1 MTKEFYWDLFCET
14 GAPEAYL
21 LYRRN
26 GAANGTE
33 TDGTRPADKENDLI
47 LNILTREQG
56 LISAKARAVRTNRSH
71 NKGACQ
77 LLCYSEFT
85 ITDYKGFSAISEAN
99 AIEMFPELRTDIEL
113 LSLASYFAQAAE
125 VLSQEDAGSGEVLS
139 LTLNALYAL
148 AKLRKPQDL
157 VKAAFELRLACIGGY
172 EPDLTGCAV
181 CGRADCGRFLVS
193 GGCLQCLECGLGE
206 GLSLPVSAGCLAAMR
221 YITGCEGKRLFSF
234 SLDGPA
240 RKELADVAETYL
252 VTQLER
258 GFYTLD
264 FYKSLLLT

>member
-1 MTKEFYWDLFCET
+1 MYLKTQGLVLRVTEYRDSDAMLTVLTK
-14 GAPEAYL
+14 
-21 LYRRN
+21 
-26 GAANGTE
+26 
-33 TDGTRPADKENDLI
+33 
-47 LNILTREQG
+47 EQG
-56 LISAKARAVRTNRSH
+56 LMSFKARGVRSRRSQL
-71 NKGACQ
+71 KSACQ
-77 LLCYSEFT
+77 LLCFSEFT
-85 ITDYKGFSAISEAN
+85 LLERQGYYTVSEAVCL
-99 AIEMFPELRTDIEL
+99 EMFQPMRNDIEL
-113 LSLASYFAQAAE
+113 LALCSYFAQAAE

-221 YITGCEGKRLFSF
+221 YITGCDAKRLFSF

-240 RKELADVAETYL
+240 RKELADAAETYL

>member
-1 MTKEFYWDLFCET
+1 MD
-14 GAPEAYL
+14 YL
-21 LYRRN
+21 TTRGLVLRTTEYK
-26 GAANGTE
+26 E
-33 TDGTRPADKENDLI
+33 TDR
-47 LNILTREQG
+47 ILTVLSADHG
-56 LISAKARAVRTNRSH
+56 LLTMKARGVRSNRSKL
-71 NKGACQ
+71 KGACQ
-77 LLCYSEFT
+77 LLTYAEFT
-85 ITDYKGFSAISEAN
+85 VGEAHGFSSITEAT
-99 AIEMFPELRTDIEL
+99 AIEMFPELRSDIEL

-125 VLSQEDAGSGEVLS
+125 VLSQEDAANGEVLS

-148 AKLRKPQDL
+148 SKLRKPQDL

-172 EPDLTGCAV
+172 APDLTGCAV

-240 RKELADVAETYL
+240 RKELADAAETYL

>member
-1 MTKEFYWDLFCET
+1 MD
-14 GAPEAYL
+14 YL
-21 LYRRN
+21 TTRGLVLRTTEYK
-26 GAANGTE
+26 E
-33 TDGTRPADKENDLI
+33 TDR
-47 LNILTREQG
+47 ILTVLSADHG
-56 LISAKARAVRTNRSH
+56 LLTMKARGVRSNRSKL
-71 NKGACQ
+71 KGACQ
-77 LLCYSEFT
+77 LLTYAEFT
-85 ITDYKGFSAISEAN
+85 VGEAHGFSSITEAT

-125 VLSQEDAGSGEVLS
+125 VLSQEDAGRGEVLS

-148 AKLRKPQDL
+148 AKLHKPQDL

-221 YITGCEGKRLFSF
+221 YITGCDAKRLFSF

-240 RKELADVAETYL
+240 RKELADAAETYL

>member
-1 MTKEFYWDLFCET
+1 MVEKVTGLVLRTTEYKES
-14 GAPEAYL
+14 
-21 LYRRN
+21 
-26 GAANGTE
+26 
-33 TDGTRPADKENDLI
+33 DLI

-56 LISAKARAVRTNRSH
+56 LISTKARGVRTNRSR

-85 ITDYKGFSAISEAN
+85 IAENRGFSAVSEAT

-113 LSLASYFAQAAE
+113 LSLATYFAQAAE
-125 VLSQEDAGSGEVLS
+125 VLSQEDAASGEVLP
-139 LTLNALYAL
+139 LTLNAFYAL
-148 AKLRKPQDL
+148 AKLQKPQDL
-157 VKAAFELRLACIGGY
+157 VKAAFELRLACVGGY

-181 CGRADCGRFLVS
+181 CGRQDCGRFLVS
-193 GGCLQCLECGLGE
+193 GGCLQCLECGIGE
-206 GLSLPVSAGCLAAMR
+206 GLSLPVSAGCLAEMR
-221 YITGCEGKRLFSF
+221 YITRCDAKRLFAF
-234 SLDGPA
+234 SLEGGA
-240 RKELADVAETYL
+240 RKELADLAETYL

>member
-1 MTKEFYWDLFCET
+1 MYLKTEGLVLRVSPFQ
-14 GAPEAYL
+14 EADAML
-21 LYRRN
+21 SV
-26 GAANGTE
+26 
-33 TDGTRPADKENDLI
+33 
-47 LNILTREQG
+47 LTRGHG
-56 LISAKARAVRTNRSH
+56 LLSVRARGLRRAKSPL
-71 NKGACQ
+71 KGACQ
-77 LLCYSEFT
+77 LLAYSEFT
-85 ITDYKGFSAISEAN
+85 LFENRGFYTVNEASAL
-99 AIEMFPELRTDIEL
+99 EMFLPLRDDLERLT
-113 LSLASYFAQAAE
+113 LAQYFAQVAE
-125 VLSQEDAGSGEVLS
+125 VLSQEDAGRGEVLS

-172 EPDLTGCAV
+172 APDLTGCAV

-221 YITGCEGKRLFSF
+221 YITGCDAKRLFSF

-240 RKELADVAETYL
+240 RKELTDTAETYL